1 MALGS
6 GFAARPGGVLV
17 PSRLARSDT
26 AAPRQGGL
34 NGSRATGRN
43 RALGYTTAPPKA
55 RQVWE
60 LHRARE
66 ESRQLALVSPHWR
79 AYVKW
84 ADGQVLG
91 KKPTELA
98 FPMRPKDSKERLGP
112 AIATLRKWWRR
123 FHYRQIGMRGENLL
137 YLRAQVLYTRLVDG
151 DCFVVPR
158 EGPDGRPRYMF
169 FPGDALA
176 ETETGYD
183 AASGGSRALGVAT
196 DEWGFPKAYYFGFG
210 GRARPSG
217 YMSWSS
223 EVDPVRVPADRV
235 WHLRERFEDGTLL
248 RSYPWCTSALDYID
262 KLHHYRSAFIR
273 SAVARAAVQLFLS
286 SHIEMGAWAGDGAG
300 GDRPIWEQ
308 QPPTQ
313 TSTGTGGAG
322 ESDAERLGWEEA
334 VANAGEVLKLPPGYK
349 AERMDTGSPTQNDYM
364 EVRSMER
371 AICASLRVSPMALL
385 ADYQGVS
392 FSSAQHASGHER
404 TSVEGFQSWIGMDL
418 LAPVYQPW
426 FAERW
431 PDLLRE
437 HPELRP
443 EDYEVLREAEHVFK
457 PYQPLEKHRLIGP
470 VKEAWDGALFTLSRA
485 RAELGEDSSDIESII
500 AEWQYE
506 RKLYGLPEVP
516 EGAGR
521 PPAPDAREYD
531 RPPTEEEER
540 AEAKEAEGGEG
551 GKSEGEDDG

>member
-1 MALGS
+1 MAGV
-6 GFAARPGGVLV
+6 GTGYAQRAGGVYV
-17 PSRLARSDT
+17 PTRLAQQPVDGV
-26 AAPRQGGL
+26 PRQGG
-34 NGSRATGRN
+34 GSGRVTGRN
-43 RALGYTTAPPKA
+43 RVIGYTTAPPKA

-66 ESRQLALVSPHWR
+66 ESRQLAITSPHWR
-79 AYVKW
+79 AYLKW

-91 KKPTELA
+91 KRPTELA
-98 FPMRPKDSKERLGP
+98 YPMRPSDSKERLGP

-123 FHYRQIGMRGENLL
+123 FHYRRIGMRGENLL

-158 EGPDGRPRYMF
+158 NGPDGRPRYMF
-169 FPGDALA
+169 LPGDALA

-183 AASGGSRALGVAT
+183 AATGWSRALGVAT
-196 DEWGFPKAYYFGFG
+196 DEWGLPKAYFFGFG

-223 EVDPVRVPADRV
+223 EVDPVRVSADRV
-235 WHLRERFEDGTLL
+235 WHLRERFEDGTTI
-248 RSYPWCTSALDYID
+248 RSYPWVTAAIDYVD
-262 KLHHYRSAFIR
+262 KLHQYRASFIR

-286 SHIEMGAWAGDGAG
+286 SHPEMGSWAGDGG
-300 GDRPIWEQ
+300 TSRMLWDPQ
-308 QPPTQ
+308 Q
-313 TSTGTGGAG
+313 SDGTGGAVD
-322 ESDAERLGWEEA
+322 SDAERLGWEEA
-334 VANAGEVLKLPPGYK
+334 VANAGEVLKLPPGYR
-349 AERMDTGSPTQNDYM
+349 AERMDTGSPSQNDYM

-371 AICASLRVSPMALL
+371 AICAALRASPMALL

-404 TSVEGFQSWIGMDL
+404 TSVEGFQAWIGMDL
-418 LAPVYQPW
+418 IQPVYQPW
-426 FAERW
+426 FAEHW

-437 HPELRP
+437 HPELRS
-443 EDYEVLREAEHVFK
+443 EDYEVLLEADHVFR

-470 VKEAWDGALFTLSRA
+470 VKEAWDGGLFTLSRA
-485 RAELGEDSSDIESII
+485 RAELGEDASDIESMI

-506 RKLYGLPEVP
+506 RELYGLPAVP
-516 EGAGR
+516 DGAGR
-521 PPAPDAREYD
+521 PPAPDAKEYD

-540 AEAKEAEGGEG
+540 AEAKDAEAGEG
-551 GKSEGEDDG
+551 GTGEGDDG